1 MVRSIVFRISTAVA
15 VALTIGAVLVA
26 TGSSATANNGDAV
39 KAGQTTTA
47 TAGTAV
53 SNTNVSLSCTAGAN
67 DGLVG
72 CGDTGLFGNGTTY
85 GVHGFGT
92 TAGVLGVGTTGVSG
106 VGGSLNGVEGVTAS
120 STASGVYGEND
131 STGFGVAGRA
141 NDGIAVLA
149 DSTNGVALEVNGE
162 ATFSRSGIATVQA
175 TKSKVKVSGIG
186 LTSASLVLA
195 TIQGNVAG
203 TWVRGVSTDPGTS
216 SFTIFLNQAAA
227 ANTTVAW
234 FVVN

>member
-1 MVRSIVFRISTAVA
+1 MSMRGILARP
-15 VALTIGAVLVA
+15 GA
-26 TGSSATANNGDAV
+26 SSAGPFGGSDRAGMNRVPPTARGGRLA
-39 KAGQTTTA
+39 ARECLERTRW
-47 TAGTAV
+47 
-53 SNTNVSLSCTAGAN
+53 SCTAGAN

-141 NDGIAVLA
+141 NDG
-149 DSTNGVALEVNGE
+149 
-162 ATFSRSGIATVQA
+162 
-175 TKSKVKVSGIG
+175 
-186 LTSASLVLA
+186 
-195 TIQGNVAG
+195 
-203 TWVRGVSTDPGTS
+203 
-216 SFTIFLNQAAA
+216 
-227 ANTTVAW
+227 
-234 FVVN
+234 